1 MIFVILGISV
11 LVASFL
17 IALVSL
23 IREQSKLVNEAKQDE
38 AESNHTMKGPK
49 AKKKAVLGQVGAGA
63 GVVLNKQE
71 VAVSGAKPAINRPLF
86 PWEEGKYQAAGDISD
101 ADREKVEMLRAQLAE
116 LKSRVAT
123 KTPVENEGQEIMVKP
138 VGGEQEPE
146 LPQAQPQNQ
155 NLNQAQPQNLDQN
168 KDQGRQI
175 LSGEISI
182 DDLKKQ

>member
-23 IREQSKLVNEAKQDE
+23 IREQSKLVNEAKQDRT
-38 AESNHTMKGPK
+38 ESTHVKGPG
-49 AKKKAVLGQVGAGA
+49 AQKKAPLEQVGVGTSAVLDKQD
-63 GVVLNKQE
+63 VV
-71 VAVSGAKPAINRPLF
+71 VSSAKPAINRPLF
-86 PWEEGKYQAAGDISD
+86 PWEEGKYQAIGDISD

-123 KTPVENEGQEIMVKP
+123 KSSNEDKAEVIVARPK
-138 VGGEQEPE
+138 E
-146 LPQAQPQNQ
+146 
-155 NLNQAQPQNLDQN
+155 NQAQQ
-168 KDQGRQI
+168 K

-182 DDLKKQ
+182 ADLKRQ